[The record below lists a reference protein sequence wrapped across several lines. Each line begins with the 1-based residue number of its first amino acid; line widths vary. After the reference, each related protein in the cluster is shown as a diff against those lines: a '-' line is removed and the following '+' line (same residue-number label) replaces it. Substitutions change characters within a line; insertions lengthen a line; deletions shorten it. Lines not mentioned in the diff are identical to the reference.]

1 MKFLKAII
9 LVAVAASALSLGA
22 CAHRQ
27 EAMSSTSTNASS
39 THGYSK

>member
-1 MKFLKAII
+1 MKFLKAI
-9 LVAVAASALSLGA
+9 LVMAIAAGALSLGA

-27 EAMSSTSTNASS
+27 EAMSSTASTNAS